1 MEPPIPPLF
10 FALLLLIGTLLLT
23 EIDYRLSVRRHLKNS
38 GSSRRRTPKLSA
50 TKQLIP
56 AINTSGRRNQ

>member
-23 EIDYRLSVRRHLKNS
+23 EIDYRLSMRRYPKNS
-38 GSSRRRTPKLSA
+38 GSSRRRAPKLSA
-50 TKQLIP
+50 TK
-56 AINTSGRRNQ
+56 